1 MTNLKTLEV
10 NGTEYAVTSAMI
22 PLRLDDSLAYEYDTT
37 TQYGDEALE
46 AVLNGRQILVKT
58 PNADG
63 KQYTAIYSPVYM
75 YQVPNKDSDYLYLFY
90 LKDEKQNIDLG
101 MMGMG
106 TIQIPVY
113 GQLQMK
119 LSKLYPSNPFE
130 D

>member
-1 MTNLKTLEV
+1 MELLKTLELNDKQYKV
-10 NGTEYAVTSAMI
+10 MDGMK
-22 PLRLDDSLAYEYDTT
+22 PLLLDDALVSEYDTT
-37 TQYGDEALE
+37 TTYGDEALQ
-46 AVLNGRQILVKT
+46 AVLTGRQILVKT
-58 PNADG
+58 PNVDG

-90 LKDEKQNIDLG
+90 LKDEKQNIDLS

-106 TIQIPVY
+106 TIQIPIY